1 MNEKN
6 LPDDI
11 NSKSLNEL
19 TELANKIIE
28 NLENEKDLESSINEY
43 QKLLK
48 LNNLI
53 EKKFQKN
60 SKKISEN
67 TKSKIINI
75 IKKRNERRIK

>member
-11 NSKSLNEL
+11 VSKSLNEL
-19 TELANKIIE
+19 TELANEIIE
-28 NLENEKDLESSINEY
+28 KLENEKDLENSINEY

-53 EKKFQKN
+53 EKKFHKTN
-60 SKKISEN
+60 KEISEV
-67 TKSKIINI
+67 TKSKIKNI
-75 IKKRNERRIK
+75 ISKKNEKKII

>member
-11 NSKSLNEL
+11 VSKSLSEL
-19 TELANKIIE
+19 TELANEIIE
-28 NLENEKDLESSINEY
+28 KLENEKDLENSVNEY

-53 EKKFQKN
+53 EKKFLTTNKEISEDTKTKIKTIISQKN
-60 SKKISEN
+60 EKKI
-67 TKSKIINI
+67 K
-75 IKKRNERRIK
+75 

>member
-11 NSKSLNEL
+11 VSKSLNEL
-19 TELANKIIE
+19 TDLANEIIE
-28 NLENEKDLESSINEY
+28 KLENEKDLENSVNEY

-53 EKKFQKN
+53 EKKFHTTNKE
-60 SKKISEN
+60 ISED
-67 TKSKIINI
+67 TKSKIKTI
-75 IKKRNERRIK
+75 ISQKNENKIK

>member
-11 NSKSLNEL
+11 VSKSLNEL
-19 TELANKIIE
+19 TELANEIIE
-28 NLENEKDLESSINEY
+28 KLENEKDLENSVNEY

-53 EKKFQKN
+53 EKKFHKTNKEISEITRSKIKN
-60 SKKISEN
+60 IISKKNE
-67 TKSKIINI
+67 KKIT
-75 IKKRNERRIK
+75 

>member
-11 NSKSLNEL
+11 ISKSLNEL
-19 TELANKIIE
+19 TELANETIQK
-28 NLENEKDLESSINEY
+28 LENEKDLESSVNEY

-53 EKKFQKN
+53 EKKFHITNKEISEDTKYKIKNIISQKN
-60 SKKISEN
+60 EKKV
-67 TKSKIINI
+67 K
-75 IKKRNERRIK
+75 

>member
-11 NSKSLNEL
+11 ISKSLNEL
-19 TELANKIIE
+19 TELANEIIQK
-28 NLENEKDLESSINEY
+28 LENEKDLENSVNEY

-53 EKKFQKN
+53 EKKFHITNKEISEDTKFKIRNIVSQKN
-60 SKKISEN
+60 EKKI
-67 TKSKIINI
+67 K
-75 IKKRNERRIK
+75 

>member
-11 NSKSLNEL
+11 VSKSLNEL
-19 TELANKIIE
+19 TELANEIIE
-28 NLENEKDLESSINEY
+28 KLENEKNLENSVNEY

-53 EKKFQKN
+53 EKKFHTTNKEISEDTKTKIKTIISEKN
-60 SKKISEN
+60 EKKI
-67 TKSKIINI
+67 K
-75 IKKRNERRIK
+75 

>member
-11 NSKSLNEL
+11 ISKSLSEL
-19 TELANKIIE
+19 TELANEIIE
-28 NLENEKDLESSINEY
+28 KLENEKDLENSVNEY

-53 EKKFQKN
+53 EKKFHTTNKE
-60 SKKISEN
+60 ISED
-67 TKSKIINI
+67 TKSKIKTI
-75 IKKRNERRIK
+75 ISHKNENKIK

>member
-11 NSKSLNEL
+11 VSKSLSEL
-19 TELANKIIE
+19 TELANEIIE
-28 NLENEKDLESSINEY
+28 KLENDKDLENSVNEY

-53 EKKFQKN
+53 EKKFHTTNKEISEDTKTKIKTIISQKN
-60 SKKISEN
+60 EKKI
-67 TKSKIINI
+67 K
-75 IKKRNERRIK
+75 

>member
-11 NSKSLNEL
+11 ISKSLNEL
-19 TELANKIIE
+19 TELANEIIQK
-28 NLENEKDLESSINEY
+28 LENEKDLENSVNEY

-53 EKKFQKN
+53 EKKFHITNKEISEDTMSKIRNIVSQKN
-60 SKKISEN
+60 EKKI
-67 TKSKIINI
+67 K
-75 IKKRNERRIK
+75 

>member
-11 NSKSLNEL
+11 VSKSLNEL
-19 TELANKIIE
+19 TDLANEIIE
-28 NLENEKDLESSINEY
+28 KLENEKDLENSVNEY

-53 EKKFQKN
+53 EKKFQKTN
-60 SKKISEN
+60 KEISED
-67 TKSKIINI
+67 TKSKIRTI
-75 IKKRNERRIK
+75 ISKKNEKKIK